1 MKKFLMIALLSCSL
15 QFVHAQDMK
24 KVQVS
29 YTLGRLEE
37 AKTEIDKVMADPKQ
51 QGKTES
57 VYWKAKIYTAILKE
71 AILKKDKNLHDKFPN
86 ILQDA
91 QEAMK
96 AYIAA
101 DPQFA
106 LIKEKGAE
114 PFFDI
119 YSTAYTMG
127 VESFNAKKWE
137 EAAGNFGL
145 SVFYS
150 DYIFQNKW
158 SSSTQP
164 FDTTSILYQGYS
176 YQNAQKPDMAAKCYA
191 RLADNKLAGEQYIEI
206 YKFLLNHYTI
216 VKNEAGFNKYLALA
230 KELYPKDAWEEFEI
244 DYMDH
249 NMTLEQKAALYD
261 KDDAAGT
268 LSEMKYLQFGD
279 IFVNAKNKDKDMDSA
294 HQSEYALK
302 AADAFKKAYGKNNQN
317 AIAAF
322 NVGVIYYNVYGQYDD
337 IYARNIR
344 TMRAINA
351 EKPVEKDPKKK
362 AATDALYKQKTD
374 PYLKA
379 NAEIEKPLM
388 ENLNTALEWLEKSYG
403 ILNAKTERTHTE
415 NSVLG
420 KTVDFLAN
428 IYAYKRDRN
437 RGKDAKLFDE
447 YDAKFKVYDALHDKF
462 NN

>member
-15 QFVHAQDMK
+15 QLVHAQELK
-24 KVQVS
+24 KVQTN
-29 YTLGRLEE
+29 YLLTKFED

-51 QGKTES
+51 QGKPDAI
-57 VYWKAKIYTAILKE
+57 YWKAKVYTAIF
-71 AILKKDKNLHDKFPN
+71 KDKALRAKYPN
-86 ILQDA
+86 SLKDA
-91 QEAMK
+91 EDALN
-96 AYIAA
+96 AYVAA

-106 LIKEKGAE
+106 LTKQLGAE
-114 PFFDI
+114 PFFDM
-119 YSTAYTMG
+119 YATTYTMG

-137 EAAGNFGL
+137 EAATNFGL
-145 SVFYS
+145 SVHYS

-158 SSSTQP
+158 SNSTQP

-176 YQNAQKPDMAAKCYA
+176 YQNAQKPDLAAKSYA
-191 RLADNKLAGEQYIEI
+191 RLADSKVDGTQYMEI

-216 VKNEAGFNKYLALA
+216 VKDETDFNKYLALA
-230 KELYPKDAWEEFEI
+230 KELYPKEAWEEFEI
-244 DYMDH
+244 DYMDQ
-249 NMTLEQKAALYD
+249 NLTLEQKAALYD
-261 KDDAAGT
+261 KEDAAGT

-279 IFVNAKNKDKDMDSA
+279 IFVNAKNKDKDMDSL
-294 HQSEYALK
+294 HQSLYALK
-302 AADAFKKAYGKNNQN
+302 AADAFKKAFGKNNQN

-337 IYARNIR
+337 IYAGNIR

-362 AATDALYKQKTD
+362 AATEALYKQKTD

-379 NAEIEKPLM
+379 NANIEKPLM
-388 ENLNTALEWLEKSYG
+388 DNLNTSLEWLEKTYT
-403 ILNAKTERTHTE
+403 ILNGKTGRNHTE
-415 NSVLG
+415 NSVLN

-428 IYAYKRDRN
+428 LYAYKRDRN

-447 YDAKFKVYDALHDKF
+447 FDAKFKVYDALHDKF
-462 NN
+462 N